1 MSRSIMVKRSTED
14 FDQDIPPGTGTS
26 SLLRLETHSL
36 TESDQVD
43 KHSKLV
49 NAAPITFTEVDSKG
63 GMFFGSK
70 TPSNRK
76 IRNQFSSRM
85 VT

>member
-26 SLLRLETHSL
+26 SLLRLETRSL
-36 TESDQVD
+36 TDSDQVD

-63 GMFFGSK
+63 GMVFESK
-70 TPSNRK
+70 TPSNKK